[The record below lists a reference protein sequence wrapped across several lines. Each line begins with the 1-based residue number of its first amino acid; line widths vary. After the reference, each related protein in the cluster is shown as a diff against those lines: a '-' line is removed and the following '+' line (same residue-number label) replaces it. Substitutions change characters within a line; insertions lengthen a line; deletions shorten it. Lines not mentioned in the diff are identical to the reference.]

1 MSPVLIDGF
10 PVYGFDDVP
19 SAARWILSTSNR
31 PNIAIALN
39 AEKIVASRGEPE
51 KFEQLKQIAFFY
63 PDGAPV
69 VWLLRRRQILS
80 KRIPG
85 VELWEELMRAAGDRK
100 VYLLGASEDVNKAT
114 AEKLRA
120 DFGLTNLHRR
130 NGYFED
136 EDAVISEIAS
146 IQPDIVSVAMGSPRQ
161 ETFIS
166 KASKVCPHTFFMGVG
181 GTYDVFTGR
190 VKRAPVW
197 MQRIGMEWLYRT
209 LLQPKRIVRD
219 WQRLKFLYLFLT
231 RQV

>member
-39 AEKIVASRGEPE
+39 AEKIVTSRREPE

-114 AEKLRA
+114 ATKLRA
-120 DFGLTNLHRR
+120 DFGLTNVYRR
-130 NGYFED
+130 NGYFDD
-136 EDAVISEIAS
+136 ENAVISEIAS
-146 IQPDIVSVAMGSPRQ
+146 VQPDIVSVAMGSPRQ
-161 ETFIS
+161 EAFIAR
-166 KASKVCPHTFFMGVG
+166 ASKVCPHTFFMGVG

-197 MQRIGMEWLYRT
+197 MQKIGLEWLYRT
-209 LLQPKRIVRD
+209 VNQPSRIMRNISYI
-219 WQRLKFLYLFLT
+219 RFLYLYLT
-231 RQV
+231 RKI